1 MAVNKQVKKMFLF
14 GFVSLTG
21 IVDIYIYTFFY
32 LQLQVLSALQASMN
46 GH

>member
-21 IVDIYIYTFFY
+21 IVDIYIYIF
-32 LQLQVLSALQASMN
+32 LSTAASFKCTAS
-46 GH
+46 